1 MSVKFNANVLEQ
13 LINTSPAGMFIVD
26 KDRKILFAN
35 ESYAKM
41 FGYTKEEILHVNTK
55 IFHISE
61 ANYHKFA
68 KEAFNAVSK
77 GEDVEID
84 FQVKKRDGTLFW
96 IHIVGSLVKN
106 QDLILWTIIDITK
119 KKENERKL
127 EELNY
132 NLKQYLNAMDKIDIG
147 IFVVDEDF
155 SIRYMNNTMIDWFGD
170 QNGKICYKSVA
181 NLDEPCPYCKLYEVI
196 NENKKVMYEP
206 NTPDGQ
212 SFDIVAT
219 SIKNADGTT
228 SKMEVIRNITKE
240 KIAQENLI
248 KEKEKLD
255 YQAHHDF
262 LTKLPNR
269 VLLQDRLQQAIIK
282 AKVHNEKF
290 ALLFLDLD
298 HFKEIND
305 SLGHHIGD
313 RVLQVVTKRLLKI
326 IEHKDTL
333 ARIGGDEFTM
343 IVENLKD
350 EQSILPIAQK
360 ILTNLS
366 EPILINKQE
375 LYISSSIGISIFPD
389 DGRDVKDLLKYSD
402 SAMYKAKSEGRNNFK
417 FYSSEMTQLAFHRI
431 TMESKLRTALKN
443 EEFVVYYQPQVD
455 ATKDKLVGMEALVRW
470 KDSTKKIIPPSEF
483 IPLAESTSLIV
494 NLDRFVMKSAMTQ
507 FAKWYDDGYN
517 PGILA
522 MNLSVKQLQENDFI
536 PFLKALMLET
546 RCKAKWMELEVTES
560 QIMEDPKEAIKIL
573 TEISSLGIRLAI
585 DDFGTGY
592 SSLAYLKKLPIDKLK
607 IDQSFVFNLP
617 DDEEDVAI
625 AQAVIALSKSLKL
638 LVIAEGVETKE
649 QKDFLVKNGCSNIQG
664 YFYSRPVDAKEFE
677 EKILKN
683 KKLMDIK

>member
-1 MSVKFNANVLEQ
+1 
-13 LINTSPAGMFIVD
+13 
-26 KDRKILFAN
+26 
-35 ESYAKM
+35 
-41 FGYTKEEILHVNTK
+41 
-55 IFHISE
+55 
-61 ANYHKFA
+61 
-68 KEAFNAVSK
+68 
-77 GEDVEID
+77 
-84 FQVKKRDGTLFW
+84 
-96 IHIVGSLVKN
+96 
-106 QDLILWTIIDITK
+106 
-119 KKENERKL
+119 
-127 EELNY
+127 
-132 NLKQYLNAMDKIDIG
+132 
-147 IFVVDEDF
+147 
-155 SIRYMNNTMIDWFGD
+155 
-170 QNGKICYKSVA
+170 
-181 NLDEPCPYCKLYEVI
+181 
-196 NENKKVMYEP
+196 
-206 NTPDGQ
+206 
-212 SFDIVAT
+212 
-219 SIKNADGTT
+219 
-228 SKMEVIRNITKE
+228 
-240 KIAQENLI
+240 
-248 KEKEKLD
+248 
-255 YQAHHDF
+255 
-262 LTKLPNR
+262 
-269 VLLQDRLQQAIIK
+269 
-282 AKVHNEKF
+282 
-290 ALLFLDLD
+290 
-298 HFKEIND
+298 
-305 SLGHHIGD
+305 
-313 RVLQVVTKRLLKI
+313 
-326 IEHKDTL
+326 
-333 ARIGGDEFTM
+333 
-343 IVENLKD
+343 
-350 EQSILPIAQK
+350 
-360 ILTNLS
+360 
-366 EPILINKQE
+366 
-375 LYISSSIGISIFPD
+375 
-389 DGRDVKDLLKYSD
+389 
-402 SAMYKAKSEGRNNFK
+402 
-417 FYSSEMTQLAFHRI
+417 
-431 TMESKLRTALKN
+431 MESKLRTALKN